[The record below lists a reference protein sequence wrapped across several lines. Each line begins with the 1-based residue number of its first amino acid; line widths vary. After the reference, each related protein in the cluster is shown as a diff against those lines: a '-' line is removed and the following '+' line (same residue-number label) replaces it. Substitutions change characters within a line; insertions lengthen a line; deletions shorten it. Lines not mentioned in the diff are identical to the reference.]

1 MGNHTDRT
9 PLLHHAIGVKRTM
22 LFRLAADAVVLTH
35 FAFVLFVVFGGFLVI
50 RWKKLAWIHLP
61 IAIYGATIEFVG
73 WICPL
78 TPLENRLRRLGGEA
92 GYEGG
97 FVEHYIMRILYPE
110 GLTPSVSIALGV
122 GVVLINVVAYWLAR
136 RK

>member
-1 MGNHTDRT
+1 MF
-9 PLLHHAIGVKRTM
+9 
-22 LFRLAADAVVLTH
+22 FRLAADAVVLTH

-50 RWKKLAWIHLP
+50 RWKKLAWVHLP
-61 IAIYGATIEFVG
+61 IAIYGATIELVG

-78 TPLENRLRRLGGEA
+78 TPLENHLRRLAGEA

-110 GLTPSVSIALGV
+110 GLTPSLSIVLGV
-122 GVVLINVVAYWLAR
+122 GVVVINVVAYWLAQ

>member
-1 MGNHTDRT
+1 MH
-9 PLLHHAIGVKRTM
+9 
-22 LFRLAADAVVLTH
+22 FRLAADAIVLTH
-35 FAFVLFVVFGGFLVI
+35 FAFVLFVIFGGFLVI
-50 RWKKLAWIHLP
+50 RWKKLAWVHLH

-122 GVVLINVVAYWLAR
+122 GVVVINVVAYWLAQ

>member
-1 MGNHTDRT
+1 
-9 PLLHHAIGVKRTM
+9 M

-50 RWKKLAWIHLP
+50 RWKKLAWVHLP
-61 IAIYGATIEFVG
+61 IAIYGAAIEFVG

-78 TPLENRLRRLGGEA
+78 TPLENHLRRRGGEA

-122 GVVLINVVAYWLAR
+122 GVVVINVVAYWLAR

>member
-1 MGNHTDRT
+1 
-9 PLLHHAIGVKRTM
+9 M

-50 RWKKLAWIHLP
+50 RWKKLAWVHLP
-61 IAIYGATIEFVG
+61 IAIYGAAIEFVG

-78 TPLENRLRRLGGEA
+78 TPLENHLRRLGGEA

-122 GVVLINVVAYWLAR
+122 GVVVINVVAYWLAR

>member
-1 MGNHTDRT
+1 
-9 PLLHHAIGVKRTM
+9 M

-50 RWKKLAWIHLP
+50 RWKKLACVHLP
-61 IAIYGATIEFVG
+61 IAVYGATIEFVG

-78 TPLENRLRRLGGEA
+78 TPLENHFRLLAGDA

-97 FVEHYIMRILYPE
+97 FVEHYIIKILYPE
-110 GLTPSVSIALGV
+110 GLTPSISIALGV
-122 GVVLINVVAYWLAR
+122 GVIVINVVAYWLALR
-136 RK
+136 TKVGGH